1 MKKIKEVRN
10 DTLNAS
16 IMTQDY
22 VVVDG
27 VEYYGDL
34 IEVSEY
40 HNSAEDRERLAREQ
54 PEQIVTGILA
64 VWGDTPLVVEP
75 ELEKEGR
82 ITMAIVNF
90 ILANWL
96 EWLYALVIFFLSL
109 LYGNVTRHLKNE
121 RAKNE
126 AIAEGV
132 QSLLRE
138 NIVGNYNKYQDRK
151 HCPIYAKESLRK
163 AYKAYHNLGG
173 NDVATKLYTTLLAM
187 PEEVEE
193 QEEK

>member
-1 MKKIKEVRN
+1 M
-10 DTLNAS
+10 
-16 IMTQDY
+16 
-22 VVVDG
+22 
-27 VEYYGDL
+27 
-34 IEVSEY
+34 
-40 HNSAEDRERLAREQ
+40 HCH
-54 PEQIVTGILA
+54 ILFIPT
-64 VWGDTPLVVEP
+64 VW
-75 ELEKEGR
+75 KC
-82 ITMAIVNF
+82 
-90 ILANWL
+90 
-96 EWLYALVIFFLSL
+96 Y
-109 LYGNVTRHLKNE
+109 RHLKNE

-138 NIVGNYNKYQDRK
+138 NIVGNYNRVYQDRK

>member
-1 MKKIKEVRN
+1 
-10 DTLNAS
+10 
-16 IMTQDY
+16 
-22 VVVDG
+22 
-27 VEYYGDL
+27 
-34 IEVSEY
+34 
-40 HNSAEDRERLAREQ
+40 
-54 PEQIVTGILA
+54 
-64 VWGDTPLVVEP
+64 
-75 ELEKEGR
+75 
-82 ITMAIVNF
+82 MAIVNF

-193 QEEK
+193 QEEE